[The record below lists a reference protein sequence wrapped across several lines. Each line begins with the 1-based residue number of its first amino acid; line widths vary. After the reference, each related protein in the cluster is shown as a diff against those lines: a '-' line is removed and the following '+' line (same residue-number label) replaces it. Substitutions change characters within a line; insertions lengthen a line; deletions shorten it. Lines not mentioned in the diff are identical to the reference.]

1 MAQAHSPSPK
11 RPADRREGAL
21 LHVGKHAESVG
32 DADRRHHQR
41 HEEDDAEKAPAA
53 DRLGAEE
60 RQAEPEQELYGHADD
75 DIEKGGDEGA
85 GEAIGKDGGADE
97 KRQRDGE
104 RHRYDATDGAG
115 SGDAAA
121 GEPASERD
129 QQRRGDDC
137 KEDPRHR
144 AEALEGAEEVV
155 LLGAEEQLPEV
166 QKTDEGQPE
175 TAWREG
181 ETRDRQIG

>member
-1 MAQAHSPSPK
+1 MVTK
-11 RPADRREGAL
+11 RA
-21 LHVGKHAESVG
+21 G
-32 DADRRHHQR
+32 DAV
-41 HEEDDAEKAPAA
+41 
-53 DRLGAEE
+53 
-60 RQAEPEQELYGHADD
+60 
-75 DIEKGGDEGA
+75 
-85 GEAIGKDGGADE
+85 GKDGGADE

-137 KEDPRHR
+137 EEDPRHR

-155 LLGAEEQLPEV
+155 LLRAEEQLLEV
-166 QKTDEGQPE
+166 EKTDEGQPE
-175 TAWREG
+175 TAWRER